1 MRKVLIMM
9 AAGLMGLAG
18 CSGDGS
24 LGVQDHHA
32 DTPYGRYV
40 VAREAA
46 LQGDGPIPGAVPV
59 TLPRE
64 APTPAQIGT
73 RWHVPMRTTAS
84 GSADVPASA
93 PRVRPA
99 RRAATGYADTQT
111 VLTRYAA
118 AMDNDPGETRFL
130 RDPASS
136 DTARNCAGFPTPEAA
151 QIAFIA
157 RGGPQIDPLNLDPD
171 GDGFVCG
178 WDPRPLRAT
187 VR

>member
-1 MRKVLIMM
+1 MRKMLIMM

-18 CSGDGS
+18 CSGDGG
-24 LGVQDHHA
+24 LGVNDRHA

-40 VAREAA
+40 AAREAA
-46 LQGDGPIPGAVPV
+46 LQGKGPVPRTAPV

-73 RWHVPMRTTAS
+73 RWHVPMRTTTAS
-84 GSADVPASA
+84 SADMSASK

-111 VLTRYAA
+111 VLTRYAT
-118 AMDNDPGETRFL
+118 AMDNDPGETRFV
-130 RDPASS
+130 RASATS
-136 DTARNCAGFPTPEAA
+136 DSARNCAGFPTPQAA

-178 WDPRPLRAT
+178 WDPRPLRDT